1 MITSRPMKI
10 EDIPAGIL
18 LARANRWNQLPRDL
32 EIFLRLSPDDC
43 RVAVSKEKIVG
54 SVTTI
59 RYQQAFSW
67 IGMLLVDPSCQR
79 QGIGM
84 QLLQEA
90 LHILRSESTIKL
102 DATPA
107 GREVYLKMDFK
118 DEFSLSRVQSTVRP
132 GVLKTAKARPV
143 REHDL
148 RKISAFDQSI
158 FGASRRPLLEWTHA
172 GSPHLAFLAEEG
184 AEVTGYCLGRKGF
197 TFTQIGPVIANDLAI
212 AEDLVSAALANCTGQ
227 PVILDIPH
235 HHPQWQSWL
244 TSIGFSE
251 QRPFIRMYR
260 GNNTS
265 HGIPEKQFAI
275 LGPEY
280 A

>member
-1 MITSRPMKI
+1 MIICRPMNTA
-10 EDIPAGIL
+10 DIPAGIQL
-18 LARANRWNQLPRDL
+18 CRANRWNQLPRDL
-32 EIFLRLSPDDC
+32 QICLQLSPDDC
-43 RVAVSKEKIVG
+43 RVAVSEEKIVG

-59 RYQQAFSW
+59 RYQHAFSW
-67 IGMLLVDPSCQR
+67 IGMLLVDPSFQR

-90 LHILRSESTIKL
+90 LHILRNEASVKL

-107 GREVYLKMDFK
+107 GRGVYLKMDFK
-118 DEFSLSRVQSTVRP
+118 DELRLSRMQSTVRP
-132 GVLKTAKARPV
+132 SILRTTKARPIQ
-143 REHDL
+143 EHEL
-148 RKISAFDQSI
+148 HKTASFDQNI
-158 FGASRRPLLEWTHA
+158 FGASRKSLLEWAHKGA
-172 GSPHLAFLAEEG
+172 PHLAFLVDEG

-197 TFTQIGPVIANDLAI
+197 SFTQIGPVIANDLAI
-212 AEDLVSAALANCTGQ
+212 AQDLVSAALGNCTGQ

-251 QRPFIRMYR
+251 QRPFVPMCR

-275 LGPEY
+275 LGPELG
-280 A
+280 

>member
-1 MITSRPMKI
+1 MITCRPMNTA
-10 EDIPAGIL
+10 DIPAGIL
-18 LARANRWNQLPRDL
+18 LCRANRWNQLPGDL
-32 EIFLRLSPDDC
+32 EIFLQLSPDDC
-43 RVAVSKEKIVG
+43 RVAVSEGNIVG

-67 IGMLLVDPSCQR
+67 IGMLLVDPSYQR

-90 LHILRSESTIKL
+90 LHILRNEASIKL

-118 DEFSLSRVQSTVRP
+118 DEFRLSRMQSTVRP
-132 GVLKTAKARPV
+132 SMLKTTKARPV
-143 REHDL
+143 QEEDIQ
-148 RKISAFDQSI
+148 KISAFDQNI
-158 FGASRRPLLEWTHA
+158 FGASRKLLLEWTHT
-172 GSPHLAFLAEEG
+172 GSPHLAFLVAEG
-184 AEVTGYCLGRKGF
+184 TEVTGYCLGRKGY
-197 TFTQIGPVIANDLAI
+197 TFTQIGPVIANDFAI

-275 LGPEY
+275 LGPELG
-280 A
+280 

>member
-1 MITSRPMKI
+1 MITCRPMNTA
-10 EDIPAGIL
+10 DIPAGIL
-18 LARANRWNQLPRDL
+18 LCRANRWNQLPPDL
-32 EIFLRLSPDDC
+32 EIFLQLSPDDC
-43 RVAVSKEKIVG
+43 RVAVSEGKIVG

-67 IGMLLVDPSCQR
+67 IGMLLVDPNYQR

-90 LHILRSESTIKL
+90 LHILRNETSVKL

-107 GREVYLKMDFK
+107 GRDVYLKMDFK
-118 DEFSLSRVQSTVRP
+118 DEFRLSRMQSTVRP
-132 GVLKTAKARPV
+132 SMPKTTMARPI
-143 REHDL
+143 RDHDL
-148 RKISAFDQSI
+148 QKIASFDQNI
-158 FGASRRPLLEWTHA
+158 FGASRKPLLEWTHT
-172 GSPHLAFLAEEG
+172 GSPHLAFFVEEG
-184 AEVTGYCLGRKGF
+184 AEVTGYCLGRKGH
-197 TFTQIGPVIANDLAI
+197 TFTQIGPVVANDSAI
-212 AEDLVSAALANCTGQ
+212 AEDLVSAALGNCTGQ

-235 HHPQWQSWL
+235 HAPQWHAWL

-275 LGPEY
+275 LGPELG
-280 A
+280 

>member
-1 MITSRPMKI
+1 MITYRPMTQD
-10 EDIPAGIL
+10 DIPASIL
-18 LARANRWNQLPRDL
+18 LCRANRWNQLPRDL
-32 EIFLRLSPDDC
+32 QIFLQLSPDNC
-43 RVAVSKEKIVG
+43 RVAVKVNKIVG

-84 QLLQEA
+84 QLLLEA
-90 LHILRSESTIKL
+90 LYILKTDETVKL

-107 GREVYLKMDFK
+107 GREVYRKMDFQ
-118 DEFSLSRVQSTVRP
+118 DEFHLSRMQLTTNQKP
-132 GVLKTAKARPV
+132 QTTLARPIQQQ
-143 REHDL
+143 DL
-148 RKISAFDQSI
+148 EQIAIFDQDI
-158 FGASRRPLLEWTHA
+158 FGAGRQRLLNWIHA
-172 GSPHLAFLAEEG
+172 GAPELAFVVEEG
-184 AEVTGYCLGRKGF
+184 TEITGYCLGRKGYSF
-197 TFTQIGPVIANDLAI
+197 IQIGPVIAKDSSI
-212 AEDLVSAALANCTGQ
+212 AQHLVSAALMHCSGQ

-235 HHPQWQSWL
+235 HDPQWRAWL

-260 GNNTS
+260 GNNIS

-275 LGPEY
+275 LGPEFG
-280 A
+280 